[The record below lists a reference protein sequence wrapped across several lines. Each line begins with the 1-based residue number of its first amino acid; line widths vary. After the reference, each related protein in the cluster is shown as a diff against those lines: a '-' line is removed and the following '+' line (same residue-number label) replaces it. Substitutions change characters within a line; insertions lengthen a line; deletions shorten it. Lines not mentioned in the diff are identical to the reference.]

1 MTRPFDRFVGALH
14 RDQGRELVLETGR
27 PIIVRVGS
35 EDRVLLP
42 QEIKTEQIENLVRE
56 VTPPDCR
63 RIYEDTGEV
72 SFPYAAPTGPVLVHL
87 ARAGAARVALTI
99 QPHRKLDK
107 ESARPP
113 TAVRGT
119 PLADTQDTRAR
130 GHEGSFARRLGTPLE
145 RVPEPRPPSGP
156 HVVRAAEPLRPASPR
171 AITDE
176 LAAYVESVQARPLEL
191 TLETLAPPPT
201 AELEALERAAAP
213 LRVRAEPVRAELT
226 RAAAEPR
233 AEGPRG
239 ETTRVDLPRL
249 ERIDAPR
256 VESHR
261 FDAGPSRVNP
271 APPRA
276 EPMPAYAPRAE
287 VAAAHAP
294 QPSPRADV
302 VPPAPHVLAA
312 ETLASGYAPQSP
324 GSGAHAFVAAPSTA
338 GGYAM
343 GVVGY
348 PSGPHATAAGVV
360 GYPSGPHATA
370 AGVVGYPS
378 GPHATASGVVGYP
391 SGPHATA
398 SGGFAP
404 GGSAAAPV
412 FAAAGPAAFAAQ
424 PRAPVAAPAP
434 LATPEPSRAPRLSV
448 IPGGRDEAPSNGPK
462 AIDGLLHA
470 LVGAKGSDLHL
481 TAGLVPMM
489 RKDGE
494 IQPVP
499 GFGQRLESADIERM
513 LLDLAAA
520 KSVDKFRRTN
530 DADYAYELEGAARFR
545 VNCFRDRRGVGGVLR
560 VIPSKVLT
568 ADQLKLPHAVRELC
582 SLQKGLV
589 VVTGPTGSGK
599 STTLAAMIDLINKTR
614 TDHIITIED
623 PVEFVHEPQRCL
635 VNQRE
640 VHTHTESFS
649 AALRAALREDPDIV
663 LVGEMRDLE
672 TVAIAIETAETGHLV
687 FGTLHTNTA
696 QSTVDRIIDQF
707 PAERQSQVRVM
718 LSESLRGVIAQTLCK
733 KVGGGRVAALEILL
747 VVPAI
752 ANLIREGKTF
762 QIGSFLQTGKSI
774 GMQTLNDA
782 LLGLVREG
790 VVDPAEALRRAVQ
803 RGELKTALER
813 AGYKLDG

>member
-1 MTRPFDRFVGALH
+1 VTRPFDRFVGALH

-72 SFPYAAPTGPVLVHL
+72 SFPYAAPTGSVLVQL
-87 ARAGAARVALTI
+87 ARTGAGRVALTI
-99 QPHRKLDK
+99 QPHRKVDK
-107 ESARPP
+107 DPGRPP
-113 TAVRGT
+113 TAIRGT
-119 PLADTQDTRAR
+119 PLAEANDTRAR
-130 GHEGSFARRLGTPLE
+130 GREGSFARGLGTPVE
-145 RVPEPRPPSGP
+145 RAAEPRAPSGS
-156 HVVRAAEPLRPASPR
+156 HVVRAAEPLRPAGPR

-191 TLETLAPPPT
+191 TLETLAPPPS
-201 AELEALERAAAP
+201 AELDALERAAAP
-213 LRVRAEPVRAELT
+213 LRVRAEPVRVDVA
-226 RAAAEPR
+226 RGAEPR
-233 AEGPRG
+233 ADAPRG
-239 ETTRVDLPRL
+239 EVTRVDTPRV
-249 ERIDAPR
+249 ERAEAPR
-256 VESHR
+256 IESHR
-261 FDAGPSRVNP
+261 FDAAPTYVGPASPRAEVTPVFAPLAPPTPSP

-276 EPMPAYAPRAE
+276 EATP
-287 VAAAHAP
+287 VF
-294 QPSPRADV
+294 PSPRGDLVA
-302 VPPAPHVLAA
+302 ASPHALAA
-312 ETLASGYAPQSP
+312 ETPAYGYAPQHP
-324 GSGAHAFVAAPSTA
+324 GSGGHAYAAAPGPAIGYAAPPGGHAYA
-338 GGYAM
+338 GGYAASAM
-343 GVVGY
+343 GV
-348 PSGPHATAAGVV
+348 GPTPGSTAG
-360 GYPSGPHATA
+360 
-370 AGVVGYPS
+370 
-378 GPHATASGVVGYP
+378 
-391 SGPHATA
+391 
-398 SGGFAP
+398 
-404 GGSAAAPV
+404 APV
-412 FAAAGPAAFAAQ
+412 FVAAGPAALAAQ
-424 PRAPVAAPAP
+424 PQPASHAHLAPS
-434 LATPEPSRAPRLSV
+434 PEPSRAPRLSV
-448 IPGGRDEAPSNGPK
+448 IPGGREEAPPSGPK
-462 AIDGLLHA
+462 AIDNLLRA

-481 TAGLVPMM
+481 TAGLAPMM

-494 IQPVP
+494 IQPIP

-513 LLDLAAA
+513 LLELATA

-568 ADQLKLPHAVRELC
+568 ADQLKLPPAVRELC

-707 PAERQSQVRVM
+707 PADRQSQVRVM

-782 LLGLVREG
+782 LLGLVRDGAVE
-790 VVDPAEALRRAVQ
+790 PAEAFRRAVQ
-803 RGELKTALER
+803 RGELKTALEKV
-813 AGYKLDG
+813 GYKLEG